1 MRFFITLR
9 GNGLLLIIIFF
20 IGMTRSGPKPE
31 DFTSPSTAKEF
42 LRRGELYAERG
53 EYEKALADHNQAEQL
68 RPRDYLGIYHSIY
81 FHQANAL
88 VALNRPAEAI
98 EKFQK
103 VKRVEQEDGLST
115 GHIDRRIAEL
125 QNQIQNS
132 SKP

>member
-1 MRFFITLR
+1 M
-9 GNGLLLIIIFF
+9 
-20 IGMTRSGPKPE
+20 
-31 DFTSPSTAKEF
+31 
-42 LRRGELYAERG
+42 YAERG
-53 EYEKALADHNQAEQL
+53 EYEKALADYNRAEQL

-81 FHQANAL
+81 FKQAIAL
-88 VALNRPAEAI
+88 AELNRPAEAI

-103 VKRVEQEDGLST
+103 VKQVEQEDGLST